1 MGNRLGDNA
10 SMAMI
15 ELVDF
20 NEVYNNE
27 KETTKKSTRRGRSK
41 KTANESDIV
50 TEEII
55 HKLKNK
61 KLKGINLY
69 TPDLE
74 RGWQEFL
81 STFNV
86 VSAAGGLVLNP
97 KNEILFIYR
106 SYKWDLPKGRIEKG
120 ETVKETAIREVE
132 EECGIFNLKLIKPLL
147 TTYHVY
153 FQNGMK
159 LKETFWFVMTSDYKG
174 ELTPQLDEGITE
186 VVFKNEAAIT
196 KALKNSYK
204 NINLVYDTFLK
215 M

>member
-1 MGNRLGDNA
+1 MQMYVVFVNDKPIFLTSSQIKENKYP
-10 SMAMI
+10 
-15 ELVDF
+15 
-20 NEVYNNE
+20 VYLL
-27 KETTKKSTRRGRSK
+27 K
-41 KTANESDIV
+41 DIV

-55 HKLKNK
+55 HKLKDK

-74 RGWQEFL
+74 LGWQEFL

-86 VSAAGGLVLNP
+86 VSAAGGLVVNP

-132 EECGIFNLKLIKPLL
+132 EECGIFNLKLVKPLL

-159 LKETFWFVMTSDYKG
+159 LKETFWFVMTSDYEG

-186 VVFKNEAAIT
+186 VAFKNEAAIT

-204 NINLVYDTFLK
+204 NIELVYDTFLK